1 MIITSYNEMART
13 YGNDRWKGL
22 LKSHGDFQSKISGQ
36 RTGTRVK
43 NKNSVQIQNKK
54 NEILQ
59 KFSGLTEEKLDELVN
74 DYDIENM
81 DSEELFRLAARLGEE
96 GVIPFP
102 QQKEGLIRTAVYP
115 AALYHD
121 FLKGES
127 YMANSTV
134 EEAYSGCFTT
144 DPVTGEMDFHF
155 PKQGIECLEYDSW
168 LMQQAFK
175 AYNSYYTDE
184 ERARQIQLANSKA
197 GFLELAKLL
206 ASYKEEL
213 SK

>member
-1 MIITSYNEMART
+1 MARIF
-13 YGNDRWKGL
+13 GNDKWKGL
-22 LKSHGDFQSKISGQ
+22 LKSHTDFQSQMSGRETKIQS
-36 RTGTRVK
+36 
-43 NKNSVQIQNKK
+43 KNSVLLQSKK

-59 KFSGLTEEKLDELVN
+59 KFSGLTEERLDQLVN
-74 DYDIENM
+74 DYDIDNM
-81 DSEELFRLAARLGEE
+81 DLEELFQLADQLGDE
-96 GVIPFP
+96 GVISFP
-102 QQKEGLIRTAVYP
+102 QQKDGLIRTAVYP

-121 FLKGES
+121 FLKGER
-127 YMANSTV
+127 YMADSAV
-134 EEAYSGCFTT
+134 EEAYNGCFTT
-144 DPVTGEMDFHF
+144 NPMTKEIDFHF

-206 ASYKEEL
+206 ASYKQEL

>member
-1 MIITSYNEMART
+1 MKITSYSEMTRA
-13 YGNDRWKGL
+13 YGNDKWKGL
-22 LKSHGDFQSKISGQ
+22 LKSHADFQSQISGQ
-36 RTGTRVK
+36 RTGIQVK
-43 NKNSVQIQNKK
+43 NKNSVQVRNKK

-81 DSEELFRLAARLGEE
+81 DSEELFRLAARLCNER
-96 GVIPFP
+96 VISFP
-102 QQKEGLIRTAVYP
+102 QQKDGLIRTAVYP
-115 AALYHD
+115 TALYHD
-121 FLKGES
+121 FLKGER

-144 DPVTGEMDFHF
+144 DPITGEMDFHF

-184 ERARQIQLANSKA
+184 ERARQIQLVNSKA

-206 ASYKEEL
+206 VSYKEEL